1 LRLIQLS
8 IYLPMKLKR
17 KFYARP
23 TLVVARDLLG
33 KVLVRCYQGKLIKG
47 RIIETEA
54 YIGKDDPAC
63 HACSGMTERNKPMFG
78 EAGHAYIYFTYG
90 MHYCFNV
97 VTEKEGFGS
106 AVLIRAVEPLEG
118 IDFIKKR
125 RDGAKSAKAPL
136 GRRRI
141 DDKNLANGP
150 AKLCQAFVLDKKL
163 NGEDLLG
170 NRLWVED
177 DGFWDRKLAT
187 AEAVVKKSPRVG
199 IKEGLDKHWR
209 FYL

>member
-1 LRLIQLS
+1 
-8 IYLPMKLKR
+8 MKLKR
-17 KFYARP
+17 KFYTRP
-23 TLVVARDLLG
+23 TLVVAKDLLG
-33 KVLVRCYQGKLIKG
+33 KVLVRRYQGKLIKG
-47 RIIETEA
+47 RITETEA

-97 VTEKEGFGS
+97 VTERKGFGS

-125 RDGAKSAKAPL
+125 RSKKIAEKDL
-136 GRRRI
+136 T
-141 DDKNLANGP
+141 NGP
-150 AKLCQAFVLDKKL
+150 AKLCQAFILDKKL

-170 NRLWVED
+170 NKLWIED
-177 DGFWDRKLAT
+177 DGFEVKKKAI
-187 AEAVVKKSPRVG
+187 KKSPRVG
-199 IKEGLDKHWR
+199 IREGLDKDWR